1 MFVNVTIKNKK
12 TGEVIDTD
20 ENGVFAII
28 RFEANGN
35 IEVES
40 LGTCVDNSTRTEPDT
55 IEKNF
60 DISEYEILSIDFIR

>member
-35 IEVES
+35 IEVVS

-60 DISEYEILSIDFIR
+60 DISEYEILSVDIIR

>member
-1 MFVNVTIKNKK
+1 MFVNVTIKNKN

-28 RFEANGN
+28 SFIANGD

-60 DISEYEILSIDFIR
+60 DINEYEILSIEFIR